1 MTISKASVA
10 VLLLAL
16 IIGAY
21 AVFVSSERALGSV
34 PETQEYMSTTTYALS
49 TAVRTLRV
57 GTGALAQVTITGANT
72 GLITIYNATTSNASL
87 RAADKATSTI
97 VIADFPVST
106 AAGTYTFDARY
117 TDGLLV
123 VTSGAPATSTITW
136 R

>member
-1 MTISKASVA
+1 MTISKSSIA

-21 AVFVSSERALGSV
+21 AVYVSSERALGSV
-34 PETQEYMSTTTYALS
+34 SDTNEYNATTTFALS
-49 TAVRTLRV
+49 TAVRTLKT
-57 GTGALAQVTITGANT
+57 GTGSLAQVTITGDNT
-72 GLITIYNATTSNASL
+72 GLITIYNATTSDVNA
-87 RAADKATSTI
+87 RTGNKATSTL
-97 VIADFPVST
+97 VIADFPAST
-106 AAGTYTFDARY
+106 PEGTYTFDARF